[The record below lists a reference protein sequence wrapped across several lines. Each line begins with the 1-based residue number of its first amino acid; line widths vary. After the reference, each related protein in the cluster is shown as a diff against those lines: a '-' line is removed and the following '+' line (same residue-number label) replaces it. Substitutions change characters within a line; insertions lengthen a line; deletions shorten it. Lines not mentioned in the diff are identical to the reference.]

1 MKYILAHDL
10 GTSGNKA
17 TLFSEEGSLV
27 ASVTQHYPVYYSNGN
42 WVRLVSFPKK
52 SLE

>member
-27 ASVTQHYPVYYSNGN
+27 ASVTQHIESTL
-42 WVRLVSFPKK
+42 RISDSMKRFC
-52 SLE
+52 

>member
-17 TLFSEEGSLV
+17 TLFSEEGQIGRAHV
-27 ASVTQHYPVYYSNGN
+27 
-42 WVRLVSFPKK
+42 
-52 SLE
+52 